1 MIKMIKSAKTKEVAD
16 EKLVK
21 DLEKQGWE
29 RADAPVKST
38 LRAPK
43 KFTDVLEDE
52 SEPAEATPAKEEAS
66 NLNAINKG
74 D

>member
-1 MIKMIKSAKTKEVAD
+1 MIKMIKGDRTKEVAD

-29 RADAPVKST
+29 RADAPVKAT

-43 KFTDVLEDE
+43 KFADVLEDE
-52 SEPAEATPAKEEAS
+52 SKPAEETPAQEEAS